1 MSAFIISFEY
11 TSSAIDIN
19 PITHTTNMIN
29 FIFDRGFLSPMSRSL
44 LLKIQ
49 PRINSL
55 SMTPLFHYPLERM
68 LKKVYENYLD
78 GVFTQSD
85 YCVVQVALA
94 YEPKLVNKEL
104 RNRYESYLPGNDFAM

>member
-1 MSAFIISFEY
+1 MYDVIPLTGRIS
-11 TSSAIDIN
+11 I
-19 PITHTTNMIN
+19 NMIN

-85 YCVVQVALA
+85 CCVVQVALA